1 MQQPVQHQMMGY
13 DRTSTMFSPDG
24 RLLQVE
30 YAKKAVKQ
38 GTAAIG
44 IVCKD
49 GVVLVADRRLID
61 KNIVPES
68 VEKIYQVDDHIGA
81 TATGYLMDGR
91 ILIEKAQLLSQQHIV
106 TYDNVMDTKSLVKEI
121 CNIKQAFTQY
131 GGARPFGI
139 SILFA
144 GVDDGEPVLFE
155 TEPTGMFF
163 QYKATAIGEG
173 DTEIKK
179 IFEKEYHEKMDIE
192 EGFRLAVK
200 ALKKILEKD
209 FDLKRM
215 DGAYIKSSDGKF
227 TRIDSNF
234 LKKVIK

>member
-38 GTAAIG
+38 GTAAMG

-49 GVVLVADRRLID
+49 GVILVADRRLID

>member
-44 IVCKD
+44 MVCKD
-49 GVVLVADRRLID
+49 GVILVADRRLID

-68 VEKIYQVDDHIGA
+68 VEKIYQVDDHVGA

-91 ILIEKAQLLSQQHIV
+91 ILIERAQLIAQQHRV
-106 TYDNVMDTKSLVKEI
+106 TYDNVIDTRSLVKEI
-121 CNIKQAFTQY
+121 CNVKQAFTQY

-139 SILFA
+139 SILFV
-144 GVDDGEPVLFE
+144 GVDDGIPALFE

-179 IFEKEYHEKMDIE
+179 IFEKEYRENMSVED
-192 EGFRLAVK
+192 GFRLAVK
-200 ALKKILEKD
+200 ALKKVLEKD
-209 FDLKRM
+209 FDIKRV
-215 DGAYIKSSDGKF
+215 DGAYIKSGEEKF
-227 TRIDSNF
+227 VKIDTNY
-234 LKKVIK
+234 LKRVVR

>member
-1 MQQPVQHQMMGY
+1 MKQPVQHQMMGY

-44 IVCKD
+44 MVCKD
-49 GVVLVADRRLID
+49 GVILVADRRLID

-68 VEKIYQVDDHIGA
+68 VEKIYQVDDHVGA

-91 ILIEKAQLLSQQHIV
+91 ILIERAQLIAQQHRV
-106 TYDNVMDTKSLVKEI
+106 TYDNVIDTRSLVKEI
-121 CNIKQAFTQY
+121 CNVKQAFTQY

-139 SILFA
+139 SILFV
-144 GVDDGEPVLFE
+144 GVDDGIPALFE

-179 IFEKEYHEKMDIE
+179 IFEKEYRENMSVED
-192 EGFRLAVK
+192 GFRLAVK
-200 ALKKILEKD
+200 ALKKVLEKD
-209 FDLKRM
+209 FDIKRV
-215 DGAYIKSSDGKF
+215 DGAYIKSGEEKF
-227 TRIDSNF
+227 VKIDTNY
-234 LKKVIK
+234 LKRVVR

>member
-44 IVCKD
+44 MVCKD
-49 GVVLVADRRLID
+49 GVILVADRRLID

-91 ILIEKAQLLSQQHIV
+91 ILIEKAQLLSQQHRV

-121 CNIKQAFTQY
+121 CNVKQAFTQY

-179 IFEKEYHEKMDIE
+179 IFEKEYHEKIDIE

>member
-234 LKKVIK
+234 LNKVIK